1 MCENKVTVVIYSHH
15 VFLFPKDVHQRVK
28 EEASEDQSAGV
39 DQQDSEKFH
48 IKEEQEELR
57 TSLEG
62 EQLHLKEETNPA
74 RFPVTPVSIKS
85 GLVED
90 QLGEPIPPLDFH
102 TEHQQKHIRSS
113 LEVL

>member
-74 RFPVTPVSIKS
+74 RFPVTPVSIKTVS
-85 GLVED
+85 
-90 QLGEPIPPLDFH
+90 
-102 TEHQQKHIRSS
+102 
-113 LEVL
+113 